1 MDPYRTF
8 ILNRGRSINLLPNT
22 YNIFGNSSKPSLK
35 DLFVVFPAS
44 YFSSSLM
51 AQLMAMGH
59 PIPVICNKMQRIPEI
74 GRPMV
79 KNISQGLRTD
89 KYERSFIAHYLL
101 FQFTPLSRGL
111 YSSRFLAADFQSL
124 PVNLPASSL
133 QPLQQY

>member
-1 MDPYRTF
+1 MSPILPCGYSIFVTGLSLSYVRHHCKATLCYRP
-8 ILNRGRSINLLPNT
+8 LL
-22 YNIFGNSSKPSLK
+22 
-35 DLFVVFPAS
+35 PAS
-44 YFSSSLM
+44 YFSSALI
-51 AQLMAMGH
+51 AQLIAMGH

-111 YSSRFLAADFQSL
+111 YS
-124 PVNLPASSL
+124 
-133 QPLQQY
+133 